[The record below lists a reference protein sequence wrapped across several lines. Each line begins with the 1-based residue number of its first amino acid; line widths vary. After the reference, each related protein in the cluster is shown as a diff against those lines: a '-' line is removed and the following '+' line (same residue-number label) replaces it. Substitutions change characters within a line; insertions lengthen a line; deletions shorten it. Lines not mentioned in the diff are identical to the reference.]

1 MLRDLNEAVSGV
13 MPAGFWDGA
22 QLVVGIWIFIGV
34 LFQRRA
40 SPRFQRANIICTGD
54 AITVLAGQTGLA
66 IIGLLGVVLALDAM
80 LPPPAPPR
88 TLIVCFAAGFGM
100 VQSRV
105 MYEVAA
111 KWFRRTGEE
120 RPAGLP

>member
-1 MLRDLNEAVSGV
+1 MLREINEAVASV
-13 MPAGFWDGA
+13 MPSGFWDSA
-22 QLVVGIWIFIGV
+22 QFAVGIWIFIGV

-66 IIGLLGVVLALDAM
+66 IIGLLGIVLALDALM
-80 LPPPAPPR
+80 PPAAPPR

-100 VQSRV
+100 VQARV
-105 MYEVAA
+105 MYETLA
-111 KWFRRTGEE
+111 KWARRGNNYDH
-120 RPAGLP
+120 